1 MSKTNTPETS
11 PSAKASSLWTK
22 AIDDHFAR
30 VAGFVAGLEKLQT
43 EALANGQKATEE
55 SARLAK
61 ATLDYAQ
68 ELAGSWRSMTLDAT
82 KKAMDA
88 VTPATKG

>member
-1 MSKTNTPETS
+1 MSKTTTTETS
-11 PSAKASSLWTK
+11 PSAQASSIWTK
-22 AIDDHFAR
+22 AIEDHFAR

-43 EALANGQKATEE
+43 ETLANGQKAADE

-68 ELAGSWRSMTLDAT
+68 ELATSWRSMTLDAT
-82 KKAMDA
+82 KKAMGA